1 MYTDSELMSMMAGKM
16 GVKNLQFNSANH
28 DTNLMNWA
36 VAEPSTFGS
45 REGSNHWAMLNGTMA
60 GANYSG
66 YIEPIKGNKNKVFIV
81 MPDGSMQLFRAVNI
95 VCGVKGNQ
103 YNTGRLWQPV
113 GAPTM
118 PSPNGRNL
126 NPYRQETS
134 AMNEID
140 ENKAYSKAAG
150 S

>member
-1 MYTDSELMSMMAGKM
+1 
-16 GVKNLQFNSANH
+16 
-28 DTNLMNWA
+28 
-36 VAEPSTFGS
+36 
-45 REGSNHWAMLNGTMA
+45 
-60 GANYSG
+60 
-66 YIEPIKGNKNKVFIV
+66 
-81 MPDGSMQLFRAVNI
+81 MPNGSMQLFRAVNV

-150 S
+150 SQKTQNISLTAGITGDPIIDSLLNEE